1 MTGPKLTGCR
11 CQCRTCG
18 DYFGSVVVFDRH
30 RVGSYAKPG
39 ELTHNRRCLTP
50 SEMQARGWV
59 RNGRGFWIR
68 DAMQRGP
75 VGIQAPRVALPAT
88 HVPGARDEAP

>member
-11 CQCRTCG
+11 CQCPACG

-30 RVGSYAKPG
+30 RVGNFGRPG
-39 ELTHNRRCLTP
+39 EIVNTRRCLAP
-50 SEMQARGWV
+50 AEMEARGWV
-59 RNGRGFWIR
+59 RNQRGFWIR
-68 DAMQRGP
+68 RTPQGGP
-75 VGIQAPRVALPAT
+75 AGLQALCVAQPVT